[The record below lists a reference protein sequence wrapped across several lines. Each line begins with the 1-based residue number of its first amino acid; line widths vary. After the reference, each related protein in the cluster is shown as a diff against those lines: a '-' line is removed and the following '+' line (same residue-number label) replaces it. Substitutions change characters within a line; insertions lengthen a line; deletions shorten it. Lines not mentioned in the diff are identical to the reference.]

1 MLGEDRAS
9 ELNPIDLTD
18 IFMASTP
25 HSGAVHSPVPP
36 IRIDFTA
43 EDRRWITERIDEVLA
58 NGQLTLGKYGEQFEA
73 EFARQSGAKHAI
85 AVNSGTSSLE
95 IILRVLKV
103 EGRDVLVPAD
113 TFMATATAVIA
124 AGGRPILM
132 DSDVRTMSTTP
143 DEILRKLT
151 PNTAGIMVV
160 HIAGIVTDAMPAI
173 VELAKKRG
181 LWLVEDAAH
190 AHASRLDGKH
200 AGTFG
205 IAGSFS
211 FYPTKVMTSAEGGMI
226 VTDDHELATEARI
239 YRDQGKASFHQNLH
253 VRLGSNWR
261 MSEPHAIIGL
271 RHHSHLQQMVAD
283 RRRWAARY
291 DAAFAARDCG
301 LRPIAPP
308 ANCHANYYKY
318 PLLLRDG
325 VDRAVVKSWLRE
337 THGVICAGE
346 VYEKPLHE
354 HPALAHLAGPGL
366 TQAEYLCAR
375 HICLPMFAS
384 MTEEEVDRVLAALAE
399 AKAQGLLG

>member
-1 MLGEDRAS
+1 M
-9 ELNPIDLTD
+9 PC
-18 IFMASTP
+18 TP
-25 HSGAVHSPVPP
+25 HCGAARPPVPP

-58 NGQLTLGKYGEQFEA
+58 TGQLTLGKYGEQFEN

-85 AVNSGTSSLE
+85 AVSSGTASLE
-95 IILRVLKV
+95 IILRVLQV
-103 EGRDVLVPAD
+103 EGREVLVPAD

-124 AGGRPILM
+124 AGGKPILM

-143 DEILRKLT
+143 DEILRRLT
-151 PNTAGIMVV
+151 PNTAAIMLV

-173 VELAKKRG
+173 VKLAEERG

-190 AHASRLDGKH
+190 AHASRLDGQH

-226 VTDDHELATEARI
+226 VTDDDALATEARI

-253 VRLGSNWR
+253 VRIGSNWR

-271 RHHSHLQQMVAD
+271 RHHSHLEQMVAD
-283 RRRWAARY
+283 RRKWAARY
-291 DAAFAARDCG
+291 DAALAARDYG

-308 ANCHANYYKY
+308 ANCYANYYKY
-318 PLLLRDG
+318 PVMLRDG

-354 HPALAHLAGPGL
+354 HPALAHLAGPDL
-366 TQAEYLCAR
+366 RQAEYLCAR
-375 HICLPMFAS
+375 HVCLPMFAS
-384 MTEEEVDRVLAALAE
+384 MTPAEVDRVLAAVAD
-399 AKAQGLLG
+399 AQAQGLLD

>member
-1 MLGEDRAS
+1 
-9 ELNPIDLTD
+9 
-18 IFMASTP
+18 MASIP
-25 HSGAVHSPVPP
+25 ASGAARPPVPP
-36 IRIDFTA
+36 IRIDFSA

-58 NGQLTLGKYGEQFEA
+58 NGQLTLGKYGAEFEA
-73 EFARQSGAKHAI
+73 EFARQAGAKHAI

-124 AGGRPILM
+124 AGGNPILM

-143 DEILRKLT
+143 EEILRKLT
-151 PNTAGIMVV
+151 PNTAGIMIV

-173 VELAKKRG
+173 AQLAKDKD

-226 VTDDHELATEARI
+226 VTDDDDLASEARI

-253 VRLGSNWR
+253 VRIGSNWR

-271 RHHSHLQQMVAD
+271 RHHAHLEQMVAD
-283 RRRWAARY
+283 RRKWAARY
-291 DAAFAARDCG
+291 DAAFAAQDFG
-301 LRPIAPP
+301 VTPIAPP

-318 PLLLRDG
+318 PVMLRDG
-325 VDRAVVKSWLRE
+325 VDRAALKQWLRE
-337 THGVICAGE
+337 SHGVICAGE
-346 VYEKPLHE
+346 VYEKPLHQ
-354 HPALAHLAGPGL
+354 HPALAHLATAGL
-366 TQAEYLCAR
+366 EQAEYLCAR

-384 MTEEEVDRVLAALAE
+384 MTAEEVDRVLEALAD
-399 AKAQGLLG
+399 AKAKGML

>member
-1 MLGEDRAS
+1 
-9 ELNPIDLTD
+9 
-18 IFMASTP
+18 MASTFD
-25 HSGAVHSPVPP
+25 SGALRLPVPP

-43 EDRRWITERIDEVLA
+43 EDRRWITERIDEVLR
-58 NGQLTLGKYGEQFEA
+58 NGQLTLGQYGEQFEA
-73 EFARQSGAKHAI
+73 EFARLAGAKHAI

-95 IILRVLKV
+95 IILRVLAV
-103 EGRDVLVPAD
+103 AGRDVLVPAD

-124 AGGRPILM
+124 AGGNPILM
-132 DSDVRTMSTTP
+132 DSDQRTMSVTP
-143 DEILRKLT
+143 EEILRKLT
-151 PNTAGIMVV
+151 PNTVGIMVV

-173 VELAKKRG
+173 VKLAAERG

-226 VTDDHELATEARI
+226 VTDDDEMATEARI

-271 RHHSHLQQMVAD
+271 RHHTHLEQMVAD
-283 RRRWAARY
+283 RRQWAARY
-291 DAAFAARDCG
+291 DTALAGRDYG

-308 ANCHANYYKY
+308 ANCQANYYKY
-318 PLLLRDG
+318 PVMLRDG
-325 VDRAVVKSWLRE
+325 VDRAALKRWLRE

-346 VYEKPLHE
+346 VYEKALHE

-366 TQAEYLCAR
+366 EQAETLCAR
-375 HICLPMFAS
+375 HLCLPMFAS
-384 MTEEEVDRVLAALAE
+384 MTAEEVQRVLAAVAE
-399 AKAQGLLG
+399 AQDQGLLG

>member
-1 MLGEDRAS
+1 
-9 ELNPIDLTD
+9 
-18 IFMASTP
+18 MASIP
-25 HSGAVHSPVPP
+25 ASGAARPPVPP
-36 IRIDFTA
+36 IRIDFSA

-58 NGQLTLGKYGEQFEA
+58 NGQLTLGKYGAEFEA
-73 EFARQSGAKHAI
+73 EFARQAGAKHAI

-95 IILRVLKV
+95 IILRVLNV
-103 EGRDVLVPAD
+103 AGRDVLVPAD

-124 AGGRPILM
+124 AGGNPILM
-132 DSDVRTMSTTP
+132 DSDVRTMSTSP
-143 DEILRKLT
+143 EEILRKLT
-151 PNTAGIMVV
+151 PNTAGIMAV

-173 VELAKKRG
+173 AQLAKDKD

-226 VTDDHELATEARI
+226 VTDDDDLASEARI

-253 VRLGSNWR
+253 VRIGSNWR

-271 RHHSHLQQMVAD
+271 RHHAHLEQMVAD
-283 RRRWAARY
+283 RRKWAARY
-291 DAAFAARDCG
+291 DAAFAAQDFG
-301 LRPIAPP
+301 VTPIAPP

-318 PLLLRDG
+318 PVMLRDG
-325 VDRAVVKSWLRE
+325 VDRAALKQWLRDS
-337 THGVICAGE
+337 HGVICAGE
-346 VYEKPLHE
+346 VYEKPLHQ
-354 HPALAHLAGPGL
+354 HPALAHLATAGL
-366 TQAEYLCAR
+366 EQAEYLCAR

-384 MTEEEVDRVLAALAE
+384 MTAEEVDRVLEALAD
-399 AKAQGLLG
+399 AKRQGRL

>member
-1 MLGEDRAS
+1 MAASSDSSTTRA
-9 ELNPIDLTD
+9 
-18 IFMASTP
+18 
-25 HSGAVHSPVPP
+25 PVPP

-43 EDRRWITERIDEVLA
+43 EDRRWITERIDEVLR

-73 EFARQSGAKHAI
+73 EFARLAGAKHGI

-103 EGRDVLVPAD
+103 AGRDVLVPAD

-124 AGGRPILM
+124 AGGNPVLM

-143 DEILRKLT
+143 EEILRKLT
-151 PNTAGIMVV
+151 SNTAGIMIV

-173 VELAKKRG
+173 VKLAKERG

-226 VTDDHELATEARI
+226 VTDDDEMAKEARI
-239 YRDQGKASFHQNLH
+239 FRDQGKASFHENLH

-261 MSEPHAIIGL
+261 LSEPHAIIGL
-271 RHHSHLQQMVAD
+271 RHHSHLEQMVAD
-283 RRRWAARY
+283 RRHWAGQY
-291 DAAFAARDCG
+291 DHALAAHDFG
-301 LRPIAPP
+301 VRPITPP
-308 ANCHANYYKY
+308 ANCYANYYKY
-318 PLLLRDG
+318 PVMLRDG
-325 VDRAVVKSWLRE
+325 VDRAALKRWLRDS
-337 THGVICAGE
+337 HGVICAGE
-346 VYEKPLHE
+346 VYEKPLHQ
-354 HPALAHLAGPGL
+354 HPALTMLAGPGL
-366 TQAEYLCAR
+366 EQAEYLCAR

-384 MTEEEVDRVLAALAE
+384 MAEDDVQRVIHALAQ
-399 AKAQGLLG
+399 AQAQGMLA

>member
-1 MLGEDRAS
+1 
-9 ELNPIDLTD
+9 
-18 IFMASTP
+18 MASTFD
-25 HSGAVHSPVPP
+25 SGALRLPVPP

-43 EDRRWITERIDEVLA
+43 EDRRWITERIDEVLR
-58 NGQLTLGKYGEQFEA
+58 NGQLTLGQYGEQFEA
-73 EFARQSGAKHAI
+73 EFARLAGAKHAI

-95 IILRVLKV
+95 IILRVLAV
-103 EGRDVLVPAD
+103 AGRDVLVPAD

-124 AGGRPILM
+124 AGGNPILM
-132 DSDVRTMSTTP
+132 DSDQRTMSVTP
-143 DEILRKLT
+143 EEILRKLT
-151 PNTAGIMVV
+151 PNTVGIMVV

-173 VELAKKRG
+173 VKLAAERG

-226 VTDDHELATEARI
+226 VTDDDEMATEARI

-271 RHHSHLQQMVAD
+271 RHHTHLEQMVAD
-283 RRRWAARY
+283 RRQWAARY
-291 DAAFAARDCG
+291 DTALAGRDYG

-308 ANCHANYYKY
+308 ANCQANYYKY
-318 PLLLRDG
+318 PVMLRDG
-325 VDRAVVKSWLRE
+325 VDRAALKRWLRE

-346 VYEKPLHE
+346 VYEKALHQ

-366 TQAEYLCAR
+366 EQAETLCAR
-375 HICLPMFAS
+375 HLCLPMFAS
-384 MTEEEVDRVLAALAE
+384 MTAEEVQRVLAAVAE
-399 AKAQGLLG
+399 AQDQGLLG

>member
-1 MLGEDRAS
+1 
-9 ELNPIDLTD
+9 
-18 IFMASTP
+18 MASIP
-25 HSGAVHSPVPP
+25 ASGAARPPVPP
-36 IRIDFTA
+36 IRIDFSA

-58 NGQLTLGKYGEQFEA
+58 NGQLTLGKYGAEFEA
-73 EFARQSGAKHAI
+73 EFARQAGAKHAI

-95 IILRVLKV
+95 IILRVLNV
-103 EGRDVLVPAD
+103 AGRDVLVPAD

-124 AGGRPILM
+124 AGGNPILM
-132 DSDVRTMSTTP
+132 DSDVRTMSTSP
-143 DEILRKLT
+143 EEILRKLT
-151 PNTAGIMVV
+151 PNTAGIMAV

-173 VELAKKRG
+173 AQLAKDKD

-226 VTDDHELATEARI
+226 VTDDDDLASEARI

-253 VRLGSNWR
+253 VRIGSNWR

-271 RHHSHLQQMVAD
+271 RHHAHLEQMVAD
-283 RRRWAARY
+283 RRKWAARY
-291 DAAFAARDCG
+291 DAAFAAQDFG
-301 LRPIAPP
+301 VTPIAPP

-318 PLLLRDG
+318 PVMLRDG
-325 VDRAVVKSWLRE
+325 VDRAALKQWLRDS
-337 THGVICAGE
+337 HGVICAGE
-346 VYEKPLHE
+346 VYEKPLHQ
-354 HPALAHLAGPGL
+354 HPALAHLATAGL
-366 TQAEYLCAR
+366 EQAEYLCAR

-384 MTEEEVDRVLAALAE
+384 MTTEEVDRVLEALADG
-399 AKAQGLLG
+399 KRRGIL

>member
-1 MLGEDRAS
+1 
-9 ELNPIDLTD
+9 
-18 IFMASTP
+18 MASTP
-25 HSGAVHSPVPP
+25 DAGRLRPPVPP

-43 EDRRWITERIDEVLA
+43 EDRRWITARIDEVLS
-58 NGQLTLGKYGEQFEA
+58 NGQLTLGQYGEQFEA
-73 EFARQSGAKHAI
+73 EFARLAGAKHAI

-95 IILRVLKV
+95 IILRVLAV
-103 EGRDVLVPAD
+103 DGRDVLVPAD

-124 AGGRPILM
+124 AGGNPILM
-132 DSDVRTMSTTP
+132 DCDPRTMSTSP
-143 DEILRKLT
+143 AEIVRKLT
-151 PNTAGIMVV
+151 PNTAGIMIV

-173 VELAKKRG
+173 VKLAAERG

-226 VTDDHELATEARI
+226 VTDDDEMATEARI
-239 YRDQGKASFHQNLH
+239 YRDQGKASFHQNVH

-271 RHHSHLQQMVAD
+271 RHLSHLEQMVAD
-283 RRRWAARY
+283 RRRWAAYY
-291 DAAFAARDCG
+291 DTAFAARDCG
-301 LRPIAPP
+301 LTPVAPP

-318 PLLLRDG
+318 PVMLRDG
-325 VDRAVVKSWLRE
+325 VERAALKRWLRE
-337 THGVICAGE
+337 SHGVICAGE
-346 VYEKPLHE
+346 VYEKALHQ

-366 TQAEYLCAR
+366 EQAEYLCAH

-384 MTEEEVDRVLAALAE
+384 MTVEEVQRVLAALA
-399 AKAQGLLG
+399 AAQEQGMLG

>member
-1 MLGEDRAS
+1 
-9 ELNPIDLTD
+9 
-18 IFMASTP
+18 MASTP
-25 HSGAVHSPVPP
+25 SSGAARPPVPP

-43 EDRRWITERIDEVLA
+43 EDRRWITARIDEVLA

-85 AVNSGTSSLE
+85 AVSSGTSSLE
-95 IILRVLKV
+95 IILRILKV

-124 AGGRPILM
+124 AGGNPVLM
-132 DSDVRTMSTTP
+132 DSDVRTLSISP
-143 DEILRKLT
+143 AEILRKLT
-151 PNTAGIMVV
+151 ANTAGIMVV

-173 VELAKKRG
+173 VELAKERD

-190 AHASRLDGKH
+190 AHASRLDGQH

-226 VTDDHELATEARI
+226 VTDDEEMAKEARI
-239 YRDQGKASFHQNLH
+239 YRDQGKASFHENLH

-271 RHHSHLQQMVAD
+271 RHHAHLEQMVAD
-283 RRRWAARY
+283 RRKWAARY
-291 DAAFAARDCG
+291 DAAFAAKDCG
-301 LRPIAPP
+301 IFPLAPP

-318 PLLLRDG
+318 PVMLRDG
-325 VDRAVVKSWLRE
+325 VDRAALKRWLRE

-346 VYEKPLHE
+346 VYEKALHE
-354 HPALAHLAGPGL
+354 HPALAHLAAPGL
-366 TQAEYLCAR
+366 EQAEYLCAR
-375 HICLPMFAS
+375 HLCLPMFAS
-384 MTEEEVDRVLAALAE
+384 MTEEEVDRVLAALTD
-399 AKAQGLLG
+399 AQAAGLLG

>member
-1 MLGEDRAS
+1 M
-9 ELNPIDLTD
+9 P
-18 IFMASTP
+18 STP
-25 HSGAVHSPVPP
+25 HAGAARPPVPP
-36 IRIDFTA
+36 IRIDFSA
-43 EDRRWITERIDEVLA
+43 ADRQWITARIDEVLA
-58 NGQLTLGKYGEQFEA
+58 NGQLTLGKYGEQFET
-73 EFARQSGAKHAI
+73 EFARQAGAKHAI
-85 AVNSGTSSLE
+85 AVSSGTSSLE
-95 IILRVLKV
+95 IILRILQV
-103 EGRDVLVPAD
+103 EGREVLVPAD
-113 TFMATATAVIA
+113 TFMATASAVIA
-124 AGGRPILM
+124 AGGKPILM
-132 DSDVRTMSTTP
+132 DSDVCTMSTTP
-143 DEILRKLT
+143 EEILRRLT
-151 PNTAGIMVV
+151 PNTAGIMLV

-173 VELAKKRG
+173 VKLAKERG

-226 VTDDHELATEARI
+226 ITDDDQLASEARI

-271 RHHSHLQQMVAD
+271 RHHSHLERMVAD
-283 RRRWAARY
+283 RRSWAARY
-291 DAAFAARDCG
+291 DAAFAARDYG

-308 ANCHANYYKY
+308 ANCYANYYKY
-318 PLLLRDG
+318 PVLLRDG
-325 VDRAVVKSWLRE
+325 VDRAAVKSWLRE

-366 TQAEYLCAR
+366 AQAEYLCAR

-384 MTEEEVDRVLAALAE
+384 MTAAEVDRVLTALAE

>member
-1 MLGEDRAS
+1 
-9 ELNPIDLTD
+9 
-18 IFMASTP
+18 MASTP
-25 HSGAVHSPVPP
+25 ASGAARPPVPP
-36 IRIDFTA
+36 IRIDFSA

-73 EFARQSGAKHAI
+73 EFARVSGAKHAI
-85 AVNSGTSSLE
+85 AVSSGTSSLE

-113 TFMATATAVIA
+113 TFMATATAVLA
-124 AGGRPILM
+124 AGGNPILM
-132 DSDVRTMSTTP
+132 DSDLRTMSTTP

-151 PNTAGIMVV
+151 PNTAGIMIV

-173 VELAKKRG
+173 AQLAKDKG

-226 VTDDHELATEARI
+226 VTDDDALASEARI

-253 VRLGSNWR
+253 IRLGSNWR

-271 RHHSHLQQMVAD
+271 RHHSHLEQMVAD
-283 RRRWAARY
+283 RRKWAARY
-291 DAAFAARDCG
+291 DAAFAARDYG

-318 PLLLRDG
+318 PVMLPDG
-325 VDRAVVKSWLRE
+325 VDRAALKVWLRE
-337 THGVICAGE
+337 QHGVICAGE

-354 HPALAHLAGPGL
+354 HPALAHLAGPDL
-366 TQAEYLCAR
+366 QQAEYLCAR

-384 MTEEEVDRVLAALAE
+384 MTEEEVERVLAALVDAQ
-399 AKAQGLLG
+399 AQGLLPV

>member
-1 MLGEDRAS
+1 MAASSDSSTTRA
-9 ELNPIDLTD
+9 
-18 IFMASTP
+18 
-25 HSGAVHSPVPP
+25 PVPP

-43 EDRRWITERIDEVLA
+43 EDRRWITERIDEVLR

-73 EFARQSGAKHAI
+73 EFARLAGAKHGI

-103 EGRDVLVPAD
+103 AGRDVLVPAD

-124 AGGRPILM
+124 AGGYPVLM

-143 DEILRKLT
+143 EEILRKLT
-151 PNTAGIMVV
+151 PNTAGIMIV

-173 VELAKKRG
+173 VKLAKERG

-226 VTDDHELATEARI
+226 VTDDDEMAREARI
-239 YRDQGKASFHQNLH
+239 FRDQGKASFHENLH

-261 MSEPHAIIGL
+261 LSEPHAIIGL
-271 RHHSHLQQMVAD
+271 RHHSHLEQMVAD
-283 RRRWAARY
+283 RRHWAARY
-291 DAAFAARDCG
+291 DHALAAHDFG
-301 LRPIAPP
+301 VGPITPP
-308 ANCHANYYKY
+308 ANCYANYYKY
-318 PLLLRDG
+318 PVMLRDG
-325 VDRAVVKSWLRE
+325 VDRAALKRWLRDS
-337 THGVICAGE
+337 HGVICAGE
-346 VYEKPLHE
+346 VYEKPLHQ
-354 HPALAHLAGPGL
+354 HPALAMLAGPGL
-366 TQAEYLCAR
+366 EQAEYLCAR

-384 MTEEEVDRVLAALAE
+384 MAEDDVQRVLHALAQ
-399 AKAQGLLG
+399 AQAQGMLA